1 MLYTFE
7 LTDLQLQRV
16 EDLLHTDC
24 DRCHREYILG
34 VQQRL
39 TDDLVSVVID
49 CSAETATLIYLIT

>member
-16 EDLLHTDC
+16 EDLLHADF
-24 DRCHREYILG
+24 DRRHGEYILG

-39 TDDLVSVVID
+39 TDDLLWVVID
-49 CSAETATLIYLIT
+49 CSPETATLIHLIT